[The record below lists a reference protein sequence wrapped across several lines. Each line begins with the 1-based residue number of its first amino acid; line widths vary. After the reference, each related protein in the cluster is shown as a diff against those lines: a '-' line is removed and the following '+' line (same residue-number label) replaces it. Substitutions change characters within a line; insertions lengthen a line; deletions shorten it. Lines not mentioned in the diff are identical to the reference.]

1 MTDTPELADLRRDYE
16 ARPFDIA
23 DTDPDPFRQFARW
36 FAEVADASEL
46 EPNAAVL
53 ATADGDGRP
62 SARHVLVKGVD
73 LRGFTVFTNH
83 GSRKARQLA
92 ANPWASLT
100 FTWAPLA
107 RQVLVDGAVERV
119 TDAEADEYFA
129 TRPRSSQLG
138 AWASEQSTVLADR
151 AALDARYADAEE
163 RFAGRPVERPPFW
176 GGYRVLPDR
185 IEFWQG
191 RPSRLHD
198 RIVYLPDPGAP
209 GGWRRERLAP

>member
-1 MTDTPELADLRRDYE
+1 MTEPPHLADLRRDYE
-16 ARPFDIA
+16 ERPFDIA
-23 DTDPDPFRQFARW
+23 DTDADPFRQFARW
-36 FAEVADASEL
+36 FDEVVAATEL

-53 ATADGDGRP
+53 ATADAGGRP

-73 LRGFTVFTNH
+73 GRGFTVFTNH

-92 ANPWASLT
+92 ANPRASLV

-107 RQVLVDGAVERV
+107 RQVIVEGTVERV
-119 TDAEADEYFA
+119 DDADADAYFA

-138 AWASEQSTVLADR
+138 AWASEQSTVLPDR
-151 AALDARYADAEE
+151 AALDARYVEAEE

-176 GGYRVLPDR
+176 GGYRVVPDR
-185 IEFWQG
+185 VEFWQG

-198 RIVYLPDPGAP
+198 RIVYRPDADRTGS
-209 GGWRRERLAP
+209 WRRERLAP

>member
-1 MTDTPELADLRRDYE
+1 VTDTPELADPRRDYE
-16 ARPFDIA
+16 ARPFDID
-23 DTDPDPFRQFARW
+23 DTDPDPFVQFARW

-53 ATADGDGRP
+53 ATATSTGRP

-73 LRGFTVFTNH
+73 VRGFTVFTNH
-83 GSRKARQLA
+83 GSRKARQLDT
-92 ANPWASLT
+92 NPWASLT

-119 TDAEADEYFA
+119 TDAEADDYFA
-129 TRPRSSQLG
+129 SRPRGSQLG

-151 AALDARYADAEE
+151 AALDARYTEAEA

-176 GGYRVLPDR
+176 GGYRIVPDR

-198 RIVYLPDPGAP
+198 RIVYRPDAAAP
-209 GGWRRERLAP
+209 GGWQRERLAP